1 MTHHCH
7 RIIRHAL
14 LIAALSQ
21 ATALEARHRIAD
33 RVWSDRPTFTQVIEN
48 QNERRL
54 TSDRWDGLWEGDDAP
69 RLPRVTTPSA
79 TVKRWWQG
87 EDSDYLN
94 EETSAATAGKYSNP
108 LRIWEQESYL
118 AGNGRI
124 GASALHGSGRDRYA
138 LNEVSF
144 WSGGRN
150 GGTINANGDKSFNGE
165 NHPYVDDDGFG
176 GAQPVGD
183 LIVDFDA
190 PAACGSFLRQIIL
203 DEGLVASSARRKDTL
218 IESTAFCSHPD
229 QVMVI
234 QYRADKP
241 RGLNARMLF
250 VTQRDEDT
258 VYADHAR
265 RRLTLGSRLRNGME
279 CMAVAE
285 IRQHGGTLTAGDG
298 YFTIDKADSLTIV
311 LAIETNYV
319 MDYTRRFRGISAAA
333 KTEERLRAVGVMP
346 YSELLQRHRADY
358 RSLYDRQRL
367 TLHTADDDTDTV
379 PTPRRLAAYRGNG
392 HDPATDNLIYNFGR
406 YLTISTSRQGSLPG
420 GLQGLWNA
428 RITAP
433 WGNDYHSN
441 INFQMLY
448 WLAEVANLPECHLAM
463 LDYLRAMREPNRMAT
478 REYLRAIGRQEE
490 EDAADGWIVYTSH
503 NPFGGHGWQVNLPGS
518 AWYALHFWEHYA
530 FTADTTYLRDEAY
543 PVMKELCHFWE
554 RNLKTLG
561 RGGKGFETEYKP
573 VDTSAYPELHD
584 IAEGTLVVPNGW
596 SPEIGPRGEDGVAHD
611 QQIVSQLF
619 ANTVSAAGILRTDSA
634 WAAGINDK
642 LQRMAPPRIGAK
654 GNLMEWMIDRDPV
667 TDHRHTSHLFAVF
680 PGNAISSE
688 STPELAQAARLSLE
702 MRQTSGDSRRA
713 FAWAWR
719 ACLWARFGNGDKAH
733 QMIEGLVRYNMLDN
747 LLTTQNLPLQID
759 GNFGIA
765 AAIHEMLLQSHSEVI
780 QLLPAPAPGWRDGS
794 IRGAKARGNLEID
807 MTWHDGKVTQWAV
820 YSPFPTDEAV
830 TVKVNGRYERTV
842 PEVRPKPL

>member
-1 MTHHCH
+1 MTYKNDW
-7 RIIRHAL
+7 IIRHTL
-14 LIAALSQ
+14 LIAALASATVTVQ
-21 ATALEARHRIAD
+21 ARQRIAD
-33 RVWSDRPTFTQVIEN
+33 RVWSDLPAFTQVIEN

-54 TSDRWDGLWEGDDAP
+54 TSDRWDGLWEGDTPP
-69 RLPRVTTPSA
+69 RLPRVAAPSA

-94 EETSAATAGKYSNP
+94 EETAAATAGQYSNP

-124 GASALHGSGRDRYA
+124 GASVLHGSGRDRYA

-150 GGTINANGDKSFNGE
+150 GGTINSNGDKSFRGE
-165 NHPYVDDDGFG
+165 NNPYVGDDGFG

-183 LIVDFDA
+183 LIVDFDT
-190 PAACGSFLRQIIL
+190 PAARGSFLRQIIL
-203 DEGLVASSARRKDTL
+203 DEGLVTSAARRRDTL
-218 IESTAFCSHPD
+218 IESTTFCSHPD

-234 QYRADKP
+234 HYRADRP
-241 RGLNARMLF
+241 QGLSARLLF

-258 VYADHAR
+258 VSACQAT
-265 RRLTLGSRLRNGME
+265 RRLTLQSRLRNGME
-279 CMAVAE
+279 CMAVAD
-285 IRQHGGTLTAGDG
+285 IRVHGGTLTPGEG
-298 YFTIDKADSLTIV
+298 FFTVDNADSLTIV
-311 LAIETNYV
+311 TAIETNYV
-319 MDYTRRFRGISAAA
+319 MDHARRFRGESPEI
-333 KTEERLRAVGVMP
+333 KTEARLRAVDDTG
-346 YSELLQRHRADY
+346 YNRLLLRHQADY
-358 RSLYDRQRL
+358 RQLYGRQEL
-367 TLHTADDDTDTV
+367 TLNTDDTDTI
-379 PTPRRLAAYRGNG
+379 PTPRRLAAYRTDG

-406 YLTISTSRQGSLPG
+406 YLTIASSRPGSLPG

-448 WLAEVANLPECHLAM
+448 WFAEAANLPECHRSM
-463 LDYLRAMREPNRMAT
+463 LDYLRAMREPNRIAT
-478 REYLRAIGRQEE
+478 REYLEAIGRKA
-490 EDAADGWIVYTSH
+490 EDASDGWIVYTSH

-518 AWYALHFWEHYA
+518 AWYALHFWEHFA
-530 FTADTTYLRDEAY
+530 FTSDTTYLREEAY
-543 PVMKELCHFWE
+543 PVMKELCHYWE
-554 RNLKTLG
+554 RNLKQLG
-561 RGGKGFETEYKP
+561 RGGQGFESEYRP

-619 ANTVSAAGILRTDSA
+619 ANTVKAAGILRTDSL
-634 WAAGINDK
+634 WAAGLSEK
-642 LQRMAPPRIGAK
+642 LGRMAPPRIGAK
-654 GNLMEWMIDRDPV
+654 GNLMEWMIDREPV

-680 PGNAISSE
+680 PGNAINSE
-688 STPELAQAARLSLE
+688 STPLLAQAARRSLE
-702 MRQTSGDSRRA
+702 MRLTSGDSRRA

-719 ACLWARFGNGDKAH
+719 ACLWARFGEGGKAH
-733 QMIEGLVRYNMLDN
+733 EMIEGLVRHNMLDN

-765 AAIHEMLLQSHSEVI
+765 TAMHEMLLQSHSGVI
-780 QLLPAPAPGWRDGS
+780 QLLPAPAPGWTSGS
-794 IRGAKARGNLEID
+794 IRGAKARGNLEVDIS
-807 MTWHDGKVTQWAV
+807 WNEGQVTRWAV
-820 YSPFPTDEAV
+820 YSTAPTDETV
-830 TVKVNGRYERTV
+830 TVKVNGLYVQTTPRT
-842 PEVRPKPL
+842 RAD